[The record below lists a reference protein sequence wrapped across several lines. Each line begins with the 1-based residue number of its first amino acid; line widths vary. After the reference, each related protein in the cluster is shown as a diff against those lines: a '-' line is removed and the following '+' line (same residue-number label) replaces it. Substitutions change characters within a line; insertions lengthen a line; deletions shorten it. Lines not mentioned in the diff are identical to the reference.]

1 MTASVFLLV
10 LFAAAL
16 HAAWNAIVKGA
27 ADKFVSAV
35 TICLAAAVVAALAL
49 PFFAQPARA
58 SWPFLGASMVLQTI
72 YYSLVAATY
81 NRADMSVAYP
91 VMRGTAPMIVAL
103 VSGFAF
109 REHLPQAGWVG
120 IALVSGGILS
130 MAVLG
135 RHGSGAGLGLA
146 LLNALVIA
154 TYTLNDGWGAR
165 ASGAP
170 IGYSLWVSLLT
181 APPVLIWAIWQRGP
195 GILRQAAAGWRD
207 GLIGGIGTMTSYGVA
222 LWAMTLAPVAIVAA
236 LRETSILFATGISA
250 LILGER
256 VGVPRIIAVLII
268 ASGVAVLRLA

>member
-1 MTASVFLLV
+1 MTASVFFLV

-16 HAAWNAIVKGA
+16 HAGWNAIVKGA
-27 ADKFVSAV
+27 GDKFVSAV
-35 TICLAAAVVAALAL
+35 TICFAAAIVAALVL
-49 PFFAQPARA
+49 PFVAQPARE
-58 SWPFLGASMVLQTI
+58 SWPFLGASMLLQTI

-81 NRADMSVAYP
+81 QRADMSVAYP

-103 VSGFAF
+103 VSGLAF
-109 REHLPQAGWVG
+109 REHLPQAGWIG
-120 IALVSGGILS
+120 IALISGGILS
-130 MAVLG
+130 MAFIG

-170 IGYSLWVSLLT
+170 IGYSLWVSVLT
-181 APPVLIWAIWQRGP
+181 APPVLIWALWQRGP
-195 GILRQAAAGWRD
+195 GILRQAAQGWRD

-256 VGVPRIIAVLII
+256 VGVPRIVAVAII

>member
-16 HAAWNAIVKGA
+16 HAGWNAIVKGA
-27 ADKFVSAV
+27 GDKFVSAV
-35 TICLAAAVVAALAL
+35 TICFAAALVAALVL
-49 PFFAQPARA
+49 PFVAQPARE
-58 SWPFLGASMVLQTI
+58 SWPYLGASMLLQTG

-81 NRADMSVAYP
+81 QRADMSLAYP

-103 VSGFAF
+103 VSGLAF
-109 REHLPQAGWVG
+109 GEHLPLAGLIG
-120 IALVSGGILS
+120 IVLISGGILS
-130 MAVLG
+130 MAAIG

-146 LLNALVIA
+146 LVNACVIA

-170 IGYSLWVSLLT
+170 IGYSLWVSVLT
-181 APPVLIWAIWQRGP
+181 APPVLVWALWLRGP
-195 GILRQAAAGWRD
+195 ALLRQAARGWRD

-236 LRETSILFATGISA
+236 LRETSILFATAISA
-250 LILGER
+250 FVLRER
-256 VGVPRIIAVLII
+256 VGGARIIAVLII

>member
-1 MTASVFLLV
+1 MTASVFFLV

-16 HAAWNAIVKGA
+16 HAGWNAIVKGA
-27 ADKFVSAV
+27 EDKFVSAV
-35 TICLAAAVVAALAL
+35 TICLAAAIVAVLAL
-49 PFFAQPARA
+49 PFFAQPARE
-58 SWPFLGASMVLQTI
+58 SWPYLFASMLLQTG

-81 NRADMSVAYP
+81 QRADMSLAYP
-91 VMRGTAPMIVAL
+91 IMRGTAPMIVAV
-103 VSGFAF
+103 VSGLAFA
-109 REHLPQAGWVG
+109 EQLPVAGWAG
-120 IALVSGGILS
+120 IALISGGILS

-135 RHGSGAGLGLA
+135 RHGSGAGVGLA
-146 LLNALVIA
+146 LINACVIA

-170 IGYSLWVSLLT
+170 IGYSLWVSVLT
-181 APPVLIWAIWQRGP
+181 APPVLAWALWRRGP
-195 GILRQAAAGWRD
+195 VILRQVARGWRD

-256 VGVPRIIAVLII
+256 VGVPRIVAVVII